1 MAKIIGG
8 GVVSLQ
14 AHIDDFISYL
24 ATVRRLSYNTTKA
37 YRRDLQMLAVGL
49 DTTPIANTTPAILRR
64 LLAKYMAK
72 GAHPSTVTRRLAAWR
87 MFFDYLNKRGDA
99 NPARTVNAPKKPA
112 RLPKALT
119 PDETAALFVAKGDN
133 TVLALRDTAMFELLY
148 SSALRVS
155 EMVALDV
162 ADLDS
167 SHHLVYVRQGKGGQ
181 GRVAPIGREA
191 RQALKKWLTA
201 RAVAGCSHDA
211 LFIGKSNRRLGVRSV
226 QLRLGQLAKKSG
238 LAGRVSPH
246 VLRHSCASHFLQS
259 SGNLRATQELLGHKS
274 IAATQI
280 YTRLDFQNLAKTY
293 DKAHPKARRN
303 TAAAK

>member
-1 MAKIIGG
+1 MI
-8 GVVSLQ
+8 LQ

-24 ATVRRLSYNTTKA
+24 AMVRRLSDNTTKA
-37 YRRDLQMLAVGL
+37 YRRDLQMLAIGL
-49 DTTPIANTTPAILRR
+49 DATPIANTSSAVLRR

-72 GAHPSTVTRRLAAWR
+72 GVHPSTVTRRLAAWR
-87 MFFDYLNKRGDA
+87 MFFDYLNKTGDA
-99 NPARTVNAPKKPA
+99 NPARAVNAPKKPA

-119 PDETAALFVAKGDN
+119 PDETAALFIAKGDN
-133 TVLALRDTAMFELLY
+133 TVLTLRDTAMFELLY

-167 SHHLVYVRQGKGGQ
+167 SHRLVYVRQGKGGQ
-181 GRVAPIGREA
+181 GRVAPIGRAA
-191 RQALKKWLTA
+191 RQALKKWLAT

-211 LFIGKSNRRLGVRSV
+211 LFIGKNNRRLGVRSV
-226 QLRLGQLAKKSG
+226 QLRLGRLAKKSG

-293 DKAHPKARRN
+293 DKAHPKARRS
-303 TAAAK
+303 TVSAK